1 MKSLEGK
8 VIFILGLFIGALL
21 GVVIIA
27 LVRINK
33 SKDILEDMHSLA
45 TQAKIVG
52 ALYSMRLYNMANDY
66 LSNKPIKDEV
76 KCPACDVTYYECKC
90 GLCKDKESW
99 KTTFGLK

>member
-1 MKSLEGK
+1 M
-8 VIFILGLFIGALL
+8 IFTVEILLL
-21 GVVIIA
+21 GVFLGIGIVF
-27 LVRINK
+27 LLCINNHNNK
-33 SKDILEDMHSLA
+33 LSITEEDMYKLSM
-45 TQAKIVG
+45 QAKIVG

-76 KCPACDVTYYECKC
+76 KCPACDITYYECKC